1 MAKPTALSAGLM
13 SNPEE
18 TLRFDESARAIIK
31 APTKPA
37 KTEPLSPLQVRIPKS
52 EAKNIK
58 RAALEADQTI
68 SDYVL
73 ACVHAYMKK

>member
-1 MAKPTALSAGLM
+1 MAKPTALSAELM
-13 SNPEE
+13 SEPQV
-18 TLRFDESARAIIK
+18 RPAMAESPRAEVK
-31 APTKPA
+31 TPAKPA
-37 KTEPLSPLQVRIPKS
+37 KTEPMAPLQVRIPKS